1 MRTTSANVF
10 ANPQNR
16 DSRLKPAGEW
26 DILNPVKL
34 TARQI
39 ERLVK
44 QGEIV
49 KTECKDASWG
59 LPDSLWESYSSF
71 ANTDGGV
78 ILLGVKEVDR
88 KFSIAGVPKA
98 ATLIKRF
105 WDGVNNREKVS
116 VNILF
121 DRHVYSVR
129 CRGRDVVVIEV
140 PRADRQD
147 RPVYIGKDMFSGTFR
162 RNGEGDYHC
171 PRESVKAM
179 VRDACVETADACLL
193 EELTVDDL
201 CPKTIRSYR
210 NRFKSKK
217 PEHVWNDLPDEE
229 FLVRIRAAR
238 RGEDGKVHPNIAG
251 LVCFAEFGQIMD
263 VLPDFFLDY
272 REKLSTDTRWTDR
285 VAAHDANWSGNIY
298 DFYMMIYDRI
308 TSHVK
313 VPFELDADG
322 LRVEENEIHKSLREL
337 LANALIHADY
347 HGRRGI
353 IIEKQAQTISFA
365 NPGIFRVNKAVAV
378 EGGTSDAR
386 NSHIFNIFALVDIGE
401 RSGTGLADLYGHWK
415 KNNLP
420 APVITEEYDP
430 DRVKITVYTDSDQ
443 DPTKTRPRPVQDP
456 TKSAPEV
463 PQKCPKGAPEVPQ
476 ECSKSAQDRPK
487 TGPRLTQD
495 RPKLGPKSAQDQ
507 SEIGPRK
514 DGVLPD
520 STIIVPSELRNEL
533 ASVRQVYKA
542 IVANPKA
549 TYRGLAVQLDF
560 AKDTIGRA
568 IATLIRLKIIRRE
581 GNKQTGHWEV
591 VK

>member
-1 MRTTSANVF
+1 
-10 ANPQNR
+10 
-16 DSRLKPAGEW
+16 LKPAEEW
-26 DILNPVKL
+26 GILISVKL

-44 QGEIV
+44 QGEV
-49 KTECKDASWG
+49 VHTECKDASGG

-121 DRHVYSVR
+121 DRHVYSVK
-129 CRGRDVVVIEV
+129 CRGRDVVVIEI

-201 CPKTIRSYR
+201 CAKTIRSYR

-217 PEHVWNDLPDEE
+217 PEHIWNDLPDEE

-238 RGEDGKVHPNIAG
+238 RGEDGKVHPNLAG

-263 VLPDFFLDY
+263 VLPNFFLDY

-285 VAAHDANWSGNIY
+285 VAAHDATWSGNIY

-313 VPFELDADG
+313 MPFELDAEG

-353 IIEKQAQTISFA
+353 VIEKQAQTISFS

-386 NSHIFNIFALVDIGE
+386 NTHIFNIFALVDIGE
-401 RSGTGLADLYGHWK
+401 RSGAGLADLYGHWK
-415 KNNLP
+415 KYDLP
-420 APVITEEYDP
+420 EPVIAEEYDP
-430 DRVKITVYTDSDQ
+430 DRVKVTVYTDSVQDPTNQPKVPQGTIEIAPKVPQGGPRPDQ
-443 DPTKTRPRPVQDP
+443 DPTKTRPRPDQDP
-456 TKSAPEV
+456 TKT
-463 PQKCPKGAPEVPQ
+463 
-476 ECSKSAQDRPK
+476 RPIAWS
-487 TGPRLTQD
+487 D
-495 RPKLGPKSAQDQ
+495 
-507 SEIGPRK
+507 
-514 DGVLPD
+514 LP
-520 STIIVPSELRNEL
+520 SSC
-533 ASVRQVYKA
+533 RQVYEA
-542 IVANPKA
+542 LRQDAFL
-549 TYRGLAVQLDF
+549 TYRGMVSKLGLN
-560 AKDTIGRA
+560 KDTINTA
-568 IATLIRLKIIRRE
+568 IGTLVQKGFIRRE

>member
-1 MRTTSANVF
+1 MR
-10 ANPQNR
+10 
-16 DSRLKPAGEW
+16 
-26 DILNPVKL
+26 L
-34 TARQI
+34 TAKQI
-39 ERLVK
+39 QLLVK
-44 QGEIV
+44 QGEV
-49 KTECKDASWG
+49 VRTECKDASGG

-78 ILLGVKEVDR
+78 ILLGVKEVDH
-88 KFSIAGVPKA
+88 KLSIVGVPKA
-98 ATLIKRF
+98 ATLIKQF

-116 VNILF
+116 ANILF
-121 DRHVYSVR
+121 DRHVYSVK
-129 CRGRDVVVIEV
+129 CRGCDVVVIEV

-171 PRESVKAM
+171 PRESIKAM

-193 EELTVDDL
+193 DELTIDDL
-201 CPKTIRSYR
+201 CSKTIRSYR
-210 NRFKSKK
+210 NRFRTKK

-285 VAAHDANWSGNIY
+285 VAAHDATWSGNIY

-313 VPFELDADG
+313 MPFELDAEG
-322 LRVEENEIHKSLREL
+322 LRIEENEIHKSLREL

-353 IIEKQAQTISFA
+353 VIEKQAQTISFA
-365 NPGIFRVNKAVAV
+365 NPGTFRVNKAVAV

-415 KNNLP
+415 KNGLP
-420 APVITEEYDP
+420 TPVIAEEYDP

-443 DPTKTRPRPVQDP
+443 APTKVRPRYDQSAQ
-456 TKSAPEV
+456 SAPKTVQGAPKV
-463 PQKCPKGAPEVPQ
+463 PQAGPRP
-476 ECSKSAQDRPK
+476 AQDRS
-487 TGPRLTQD
+487 
-495 RPKLGPKSAQDQ
+495 KLGPKSAQDQ
-507 SEIGPRK
+507 FGIGPRQ
-514 DGVLPD
+514 DGASPND
-520 STIIVPSELRNEL
+520 EIIIPSELRDEL

-542 IVANPKA
+542 IVMNTKA
-549 TYRGLAVQLDF
+549 TYRGLAAQLDF
-560 AKDTIGRA
+560 SKDTIGRA

>member
-1 MRTTSANVF
+1 VTSRAFTTQTARKTSIPRLLSA
-10 ANPQNR
+10 R
-16 DSRLKPAGEW
+16 GW
-26 DILNPVKL
+26 DILTSVKL
-34 TARQI
+34 TARQV

-44 QGEIV
+44 QGEV
-49 KTECKDASWG
+49 VHTECKDASGG

-121 DRHVYSVR
+121 DRHVYSVK
-129 CRGRDVVVIEV
+129 CRGRDVIVIEV

-147 RPVYIGKDMFSGTFR
+147 RPVYIGKDMFGGTFR

-238 RGEDGKVHPNIAG
+238 RGEDGKVHPNLAG

-263 VLPDFFLDY
+263 ILPDFFLDY

-285 VAAHDANWSGNIY
+285 VAAHDADWSGNIY

-313 VPFELDADG
+313 MPFELDAEG

-337 LANALIHADY
+337 LANALVHADY

-353 IIEKQAQTISFA
+353 VIEKQAQTISFA

-401 RSGTGLADLYGHWK
+401 RSGTGLADLYGQWK
-415 KNNLP
+415 KYNLP
-420 APVITEEYDP
+420 DPTIAEEYDP

-443 DPTKTRPRPVQDP
+443 GLTNRPKVPQGTPKVPQEAIG
-456 TKSAPEV
+456 SAPKTAQGAPRV
-463 PQKCPKGAPEVPQ
+463 PQKRPKVPQ
-476 ECSKSAQDRPK
+476 ECPKPAQN
-487 TGPRLTQD
+487 
-495 RPKLGPKSAQDQ
+495 RPKLDPESAQGLPG
-507 SEIGPRK
+507 IGPRK

-520 STIIVPSELRNEL
+520 SAIIVPSELRNEL

>member
-1 MRTTSANVF
+1 MFVTSA
-10 ANPQNR
+10 R
-16 DSRLKPAGEW
+16 D
-26 DILNPVKL
+26 IQHIMKL

-44 QGEIV
+44 QGEV
-49 KTECKDASWG
+49 VHTECKDASGG
-59 LPDSLWESYSSF
+59 LPDALWESYSSF

-78 ILLGVKEVDR
+78 ILLGVKEVDS

-116 VNILF
+116 ANILF
-121 DRHVYSVR
+121 DRHAYSVK
-129 CRGRDVVVIEV
+129 CRGRDIVVIEV

-193 EELTVDDL
+193 EELTVGDL
-201 CPKTIRSYR
+201 CSKTIRSYR

-217 PEHVWNDLPDEE
+217 PEHIWNDLPDEE
-229 FLVRIRAAR
+229 FLVRIRAAK
-238 RGEDGKVHPNIAG
+238 RGDDGKVHPNLAG

-285 VAAHDANWSGNIY
+285 VAAHDATWSGNIY

-313 VPFELDADG
+313 MPFELDADG

-353 IIEKQAQTISFA
+353 VIEKQAQTISFS

-386 NSHIFNIFALVDIGE
+386 TAHIFNIFALVDIGE

-415 KNNLP
+415 KYDLP
-420 APVITEEYDP
+420 DPTIAEEYDP
-430 DRVKITVYTDSDQ
+430 DRVKITVYTDSVQDPTNQPKVPQEAIESAPKVPQGGPRPDQ
-443 DPTKTRPRPVQDP
+443 DPTKTRPRPGQ
-456 TKSAPEV
+456 
-463 PQKCPKGAPEVPQ
+463 
-476 ECSKSAQDRPK
+476 
-487 TGPRLTQD
+487 LH
-495 RPKLGPKSAQDQ
+495 
-507 SEIGPRK
+507 
-514 DGVLPD
+514 
-520 STIIVPSELRNEL
+520 
-533 ASVRQVYKA
+533 
-542 IVANPKA
+542 
-549 TYRGLAVQLDF
+549 GL
-560 AKDTIGRA
+560 IC
-568 IATLIRLKIIRRE
+568 
-581 GNKQTGHWEV
+581 HHHV
-591 VK
+591 VKFMKL

>member
-1 MRTTSANVF
+1 M
-10 ANPQNR
+10 
-16 DSRLKPAGEW
+16 
-26 DILNPVKL
+26 KL
-34 TARQI
+34 TAKQI
-39 ERLVK
+39 ERLVR
-44 QGEIV
+44 QGEV
-49 KTECKDASWG
+49 VHTECKDASGG

-78 ILLGVKEVDR
+78 ILLGVKEVAH
-88 KFSIAGVPKA
+88 KFSIVGVPKA
-98 ATLIKRF
+98 ATLIKQF
-105 WDGVNNREKVS
+105 WDGVNNREKVN

-121 DRHVYSVR
+121 DRHVYSVK

-147 RPVYIGKDMFSGTFR
+147 RPVYVGKDMFGGTFR

-193 EELTVDDL
+193 DELTIDDL
-201 CPKTIRSYR
+201 CSKTIRSYR

-238 RGEDGKVHPNIAG
+238 RGEDGKVHPNLAG

-263 VLPDFFLDY
+263 ILPDFFLDY

-285 VAAHDANWSGNIY
+285 VAAHDATWSGNIY

-313 VPFELDADG
+313 MPFELDAEG
-322 LRVEENEIHKSLREL
+322 LRVDENEIHKSLREL

-353 IIEKQAQTISFA
+353 VIEKQASTISFA
-365 NPGIFRVNKAVAV
+365 NPGTFRVNKAVAV

-386 NSHIFNIFALVDIGE
+386 NSHIFNIFTLVDIGE
-401 RSGTGLADLYGHWK
+401 RSGMGLADLYGHWK
-415 KNNLP
+415 KRNLP
-420 APVITEEYDP
+420 EPVITEEYDP

-443 DPTKTRPRPVQDP
+443 SAQGAPKVPQECPKNGQRPDQDPTKTRPRPDQDP
-456 TKSAPEV
+456 TKT
-463 PQKCPKGAPEVPQ
+463 
-476 ECSKSAQDRPK
+476 RPI
-487 TGPRLTQD
+487 LWSD
-495 RPKLGPKSAQDQ
+495 
-507 SEIGPRK
+507 
-514 DGVLPD
+514 LP
-520 STIIVPSELRNEL
+520 SSC
-533 ASVRQVYKA
+533 RQVYEALKQDA
-542 IVANPKA
+542 FL
-549 TYRGLAVQLDF
+549 TYRGMVSKLGLN
-560 AKDTIGRA
+560 KDTINTA
-568 IATLIRLKIIRRE
+568 IGTLVQKGFIRRE

>member
-1 MRTTSANVF
+1 M
-10 ANPQNR
+10 
-16 DSRLKPAGEW
+16 KM
-26 DILNPVKL
+26 

-44 QGEIV
+44 QGEV
-49 KTECKDASWG
+49 VHTECKDASGG

-78 ILLGVKEVDR
+78 ILLGVKEVDH

-98 ATLIKRF
+98 VTLIKRF

-147 RPVYIGKDMFSGTFR
+147 RPVYVGKDMFSGTFR

-201 CPKTIRSYR
+201 CAKTIRSYR

-217 PEHVWNDLPDEE
+217 PEHIWNDLPDEE

-238 RGEDGKVHPNIAG
+238 RGEDGKVHPNLAG

-263 VLPDFFLDY
+263 VLPNFFLDY

-285 VAAHDANWSGNIY
+285 VAAHDVTWSGNIY
-298 DFYMMIYDRI
+298 DFYMMVYDRI

-313 VPFELDADG
+313 MPFELDADG

-353 IIEKQAQTISFA
+353 VIEKQAQTISFA

-415 KNNLP
+415 KYDLP
-420 APVITEEYDP
+420 EPAIAEEYDP

-443 DPTKTRPRPVQDP
+443 DPTKTRPSPDQSAQDSP
-456 TKSAPEV
+456 KV
-463 PQKCPKGAPEVPQ
+463 PQKAIESAPKTAQDAPRVPQ
-476 ECSKSAQDRPK
+476 EIGDAPSSVKQVYLAMHENVAITHRGLES
-487 TGPRLTQD
+487 
-495 RPKLGPKSAQDQ
+495 KLGLSKT
-507 SEIGPRK
+507 
-514 DGVLPD
+514 
-520 STIIVPSELRNEL
+520 TIR
-533 ASVRQVYKA
+533 
-542 IVANPKA
+542 KA
-549 TYRGLAVQLDF
+549 T
-560 AKDTIGRA
+560 
-568 IATLIRLKIIRRE
+568 ATLIQRGLIRRV
-581 GNKQTGHWEV
+581 GPRFGGHWEV

>member
-568 IATLIRLKIIRRE
+568 IAILIRLKLIRRE

-591 VK
+591 IG

>member
-1 MRTTSANVF
+1 M
-10 ANPQNR
+10 
-16 DSRLKPAGEW
+16 KM
-26 DILNPVKL
+26 

-44 QGEIV
+44 QGEV
-49 KTECKDASWG
+49 VHTECKDASGG

-78 ILLGVKEVDR
+78 ILLGVKEVDH

-98 ATLIKRF
+98 VTLIKRF

-147 RPVYIGKDMFSGTFR
+147 RPVYVGKDMFSGTFR

-193 EELTVDDL
+193 EEMTVDDL
-201 CPKTIRSYR
+201 CAKTIRSYR

-217 PEHVWNDLPDEE
+217 PEHIWNDLPDEE

-238 RGEDGKVHPNIAG
+238 RGEDGKVHPNLAG

-263 VLPDFFLDY
+263 VLPNFFLDY

-285 VAAHDANWSGNIY
+285 VAAHDVTWSGNIY
-298 DFYMMIYDRI
+298 DFYMMVYDRI

-313 VPFELDADG
+313 MPFELDADG

-353 IIEKQAQTISFA
+353 VIEKQAQTISFA

-415 KNNLP
+415 KYDLP
-420 APVITEEYDP
+420 EPAIAEEYDP

-443 DPTKTRPRPVQDP
+443 DPSKTRPSPDQ
-456 TKSAPEV
+456 SAQGSPKV
-463 PQKCPKGAPEVPQ
+463 PQKAIESAPKTAQDAPRVPQAGPKSAQGAPRVPQECPKGAPRVPQ
-476 ECSKSAQDRPK
+476 ECPK
-487 TGPRLTQD
+487 GAPRVPQEIGDAPSSVKQVYLAMHEDVAITH
-495 RPKLGPKSAQDQ
+495 RGLESKLGLSKT
-507 SEIGPRK
+507 
-514 DGVLPD
+514 
-520 STIIVPSELRNEL
+520 TIR
-533 ASVRQVYKA
+533 
-542 IVANPKA
+542 KA
-549 TYRGLAVQLDF
+549 T
-560 AKDTIGRA
+560 
-568 IATLIRLKIIRRE
+568 ATLIQRGLIRRV
-581 GNKQTGHWEV
+581 GPRFGGHGEV

>member
-1 MRTTSANVF
+1 M
-10 ANPQNR
+10 
-16 DSRLKPAGEW
+16 
-26 DILNPVKL
+26 KL
-34 TARQI
+34 TAKQI

-44 QGEIV
+44 QGEV
-49 KTECKDASWG
+49 VHTECKDASGG
-59 LPDSLWESYSSF
+59 LPDSLWESYSAF

-78 ILLGVKEVDR
+78 ILLGVNEVGG
-88 KFSIAGVPKA
+88 KFSIVGVPNA
-98 ATLIKRF
+98 AALIKRF

-121 DRHVYSVR
+121 DRHVYSVK

-147 RPVYIGKDMFSGTFR
+147 RPVYIGKDMFSGSFR

-179 VRDACVETADACLL
+179 LRDACVETADACLL
-193 EELTVDDL
+193 DELTVDDL
-201 CPKTIRSYR
+201 CSKTIRSYR

-217 PEHVWNDLPDEE
+217 PGHIWNDLPDEE

-238 RGEDGKVHPNIAG
+238 RGEDGKVHPNLAG

-263 VLPDFFLDY
+263 ILPDFFLDY
-272 REKLSTDTRWTDR
+272 RERLSTDTRWTDR
-285 VAAHDANWSGNIY
+285 VAAHDATWSGNIY
-298 DFYMMIYDRI
+298 DFYLMVYDRI

-313 VPFELDADG
+313 VPFEIDSEG
-322 LRVEENEIHKSLREL
+322 LRVEENEIHRSIREL

-353 IIEKQAQTISFA
+353 VIEKQAQTISFS

-401 RSGTGLADLYGHWK
+401 RSGMGLADLYGHWK
-415 KNNLP
+415 KHGLP
-420 APVITEEYDP
+420 EPVISEEYDP
-430 DRVKITVYTDSDQ
+430 DRVKITVYTDSGQ
-443 DPTKTRPRPVQDP
+443 GQANRP
-456 TKSAPEV
+456 
-463 PQKCPKGAPEVPQ
+463 KCAQ
-476 ECSKSAQDRPK
+476 ESAQGTPK
-487 TGPRLTQD
+487 VSQIGPSFAQNWPMFGTE
-495 RPKLGPKSAQDQ
+495 SAQDQ
-507 SEIGPRK
+507 SEIGPRQ
-514 DGVLPD
+514 DGHVQKFPL
-520 STIIVPSELRNEL
+520 ELGGEI

-549 TYRGLAVQLDF
+549 TYRGLATQLDF
-560 AKDTIGRA
+560 SKDTIGRA
-568 IATLIRLKIIRRE
+568 IATLIRLKIIRSE
-581 GNKQTGHWEV
+581 GNKQTGHWEI

>member
-1 MRTTSANVF
+1 M
-10 ANPQNR
+10 
-16 DSRLKPAGEW
+16 KPAGEW
-26 DILNPVKL
+26 GILISVKL
-34 TARQI
+34 TAKQI

-44 QGEIV
+44 QGEV
-49 KTECKDASWG
+49 VHTECKEAFGG
-59 LPDSLWESYSSF
+59 LPDSLWESYGAF

-78 ILLGVKEVDR
+78 ILLGVKEADH
-88 KFSIAGVPKA
+88 KFSISGVPKA

-121 DRHVYSVR
+121 DRHVYSVK

-147 RPVYIGKDMFSGTFR
+147 RPVYVGKDMFSGTFR

-193 EELTVDDL
+193 DELTVDDL
-201 CPKTIRSYR
+201 CSKTIRSYR

-238 RGEDGKVHPNIAG
+238 RGEDGKVHPNLAG
-251 LVCFAEFGQIMD
+251 LVCFAEFGLIMD

-285 VAAHDANWSGNIY
+285 VAAHDATWSGNIY
-298 DFYMMIYDRI
+298 DFYKMIYDRI

-313 VPFELDADG
+313 MPFELDAEG

-353 IIEKQAQTISFA
+353 VIEKQAQTITFA
-365 NPGIFRVNKAVAV
+365 NPGTFRVNRAVAV

-420 APVITEEYDP
+420 EPVITEEYDP
-430 DRVKITVYTDSDQ
+430 DRVRITVYTDPVQ
-443 DPTKTRPRPVQDP
+443 DPTKTRPRPDQ
-456 TKSAPEV
+456 SA
-463 PQKCPKGAPEVPQ
+463 QGAP
-476 ECSKSAQDRPK
+476 KTAQGAPKVTQVGPRVAQGDPSIGQNRPK
-487 TGPRLTQD
+487 TA
-495 RPKLGPKSAQDQ
+495 PKSAQGQ
-507 SEIGPRK
+507 SEIGPRQGGAPQN
-514 DGVLPD
+514 DV
-520 STIIVPSELRNEL
+520 IIIPSELRDEL

-542 IVANPKA
+542 IVANTKA
-549 TYRGLAVQLDF
+549 TYRGLAAQLDF
-560 AKDTIGRA
+560 SKDTIGRA

-591 VK
+591 MK

>member
-1 MRTTSANVF
+1 M
-10 ANPQNR
+10 
-16 DSRLKPAGEW
+16 
-26 DILNPVKL
+26 KL
-34 TARQI
+34 TAKQI

-44 QGEIV
+44 QGEISH
-49 KTECKDASWG
+49 TECKEASGG
-59 LPDSLWESYSSF
+59 LPASLWESYSSF

-78 ILLGVKEVDR
+78 IILGVREVDR
-88 KFSIAGVPKA
+88 KFSIVGVPKA
-98 ATLIKRF
+98 ATLIKQF

-116 VNILF
+116 ANILF
-121 DRHVYSVR
+121 DRHVYSVK

-193 EELTVDDL
+193 DELTIEDL
-201 CPKTIRSYR
+201 CSKTIRSYR

-285 VAAHDANWSGNIY
+285 VAAHDATWSGNIY

-313 VPFELDADG
+313 VPFGLDAEG
-322 LRVEENEIHKSLREL
+322 LRIEENEIHKSLREL

-353 IIEKQAQTISFA
+353 VIEKQAQTISFA
-365 NPGIFRVNKAVAV
+365 NPGIFRVNKAVAI

-401 RSGTGLADLYGHWK
+401 RSGTGIADLYGHWK
-415 KNNLP
+415 ENNLP
-420 APVITEEYDP
+420 APVIMEEYDP
-430 DRVKITVYTDSDQ
+430 DRVKITVYTDPDQ
-443 DPTKTRPRPVQDP
+443 SVQGAPRCPKNSP
-456 TKSAPEV
+456 KV
-463 PQKCPKGAPEVPQ
+463 PQKCPDP
-476 ECSKSAQDRPK
+476 AQDRPK
-487 TGPRLTQD
+487 LV
-495 RPKLGPKSAQDQ
+495 LKSAQDQ
-507 SEIGPRK
+507 SGIGPRQ
-514 DGVLPD
+514 DGVPPD
-520 STIIVPSELRNEL
+520 GVIIIPSELRDEL

-542 IVANPKA
+542 IVANTKA
-549 TYRGLAVQLDF
+549 TYRGLAAQLDF
-560 AKDTIGRA
+560 SKDTIGRA

>member
-1 MRTTSANVF
+1 M
-10 ANPQNR
+10 
-16 DSRLKPAGEW
+16 KPAGEW

-568 IATLIRLKIIRRE
+568 IAILIRLKLIRRE

-591 VK
+591 IG

>member
-420 APVITEEYDP
+420 APVIAEEYDP

-568 IATLIRLKIIRRE
+568 IAILIRLKLIRRE

-591 VK
+591 IG

>member
-1 MRTTSANVF
+1 M
-10 ANPQNR
+10 
-16 DSRLKPAGEW
+16 
-26 DILNPVKL
+26 KL
-34 TARQI
+34 TSRQI

-44 QGEIV
+44 QGEV
-49 KTECKDASWG
+49 VHTECKEAFGG
-59 LPDSLWESYSSF
+59 LPDSLWESYSAF

-78 ILLGVKEVDR
+78 ILLGVKETDH
-88 KFSIAGVPKA
+88 KFSISGVPKA

-121 DRHVYSVR
+121 DRHVYPVK
-129 CRGRDVVVIEV
+129 CHGRDVVVIEV

-147 RPVYIGKDMFSGTFR
+147 RPVYVGKDMFSGTFR

-193 EELTVDDL
+193 DELTVDDL
-201 CPKTIRSYR
+201 CSKTIRSYR

-217 PEHVWNDLPDEE
+217 PEHIWNDLPDEE

-238 RGEDGKVHPNIAG
+238 RGEDGKVHPNLAG

-263 VLPDFFLDY
+263 ILPDFFLDY

-285 VAAHDANWSGNIY
+285 VAAHDATWSGNIY

-313 VPFELDADG
+313 MPFELDADG

-353 IIEKQAQTISFA
+353 VIEKQAQTISLS

-415 KNNLP
+415 KYNLP
-420 APVITEEYDP
+420 DPTIAEEYDP

-443 DPTKTRPRPVQDP
+443 DPTKTRPSPDQSAQGSPRVPQKAIESAPKTAQGAPRVPQAGP
-456 TKSAPEV
+456 KSAQGAPRVAQGCPKSAPRV
-463 PQKCPKGAPEVPQ
+463 PQECPKGAPRVPQ
-476 ECSKSAQDRPK
+476 ELGDVPSSVKQVYLAMCEDVAITHRGLES
-487 TGPRLTQD
+487 
-495 RPKLGPKSAQDQ
+495 KLGLSKT
-507 SEIGPRK
+507 
-514 DGVLPD
+514 
-520 STIIVPSELRNEL
+520 TIR
-533 ASVRQVYKA
+533 
-542 IVANPKA
+542 KA
-549 TYRGLAVQLDF
+549 T
-560 AKDTIGRA
+560 
-568 IATLIRLKIIRRE
+568 ATLIQRGLIRRV
-581 GNKQTGHWEV
+581 GPRFGGHWEV

>member
-1 MRTTSANVF
+1 M
-10 ANPQNR
+10 
-16 DSRLKPAGEW
+16 
-26 DILNPVKL
+26 KL

-44 QGEIV
+44 QGEV
-49 KTECKDASWG
+49 VHTECKDASGG
-59 LPDSLWESYSSF
+59 LPDALWESYSSF

-78 ILLGVKEVDR
+78 IILGVKEVDR

-147 RPVYIGKDMFSGTFR
+147 RPVYIGKDMFGGTFR

-285 VAAHDANWSGNIY
+285 VAAHDATWSGNIY

-353 IIEKQAQTISFA
+353 VIEKQAQTISFA
-365 NPGIFRVNKAVAV
+365 NPGIFRVNKVVAV

-415 KNNLP
+415 KNKLP
-420 APVITEEYDP
+420 APVIAEEYDP
-430 DRVKITVYTDSDQ
+430 DRVKITVYMDSDQ
-443 DPTKTRPRPVQDP
+443 DPTKTRSRPDQSAQ
-456 TKSAPEV
+456 SAPDV
-463 PQKCPKGAPEVPQ
+463 PQKCPKSAPKVPQ
-476 ECSKSAQDRPK
+476 VGPSSTPESAQGDPRVTQGDPRVTQGDPSLMQDFPAAAKQVFRELVQDPK
-487 TGPRLTQD
+487 MTL
-495 RPKLGPKSAQDQ
+495 
-507 SEIGPRK
+507 
-514 DGVLPD
+514 
-520 STIIVPSELRNEL
+520 
-533 ASVRQVYKA
+533 
-542 IVANPKA
+542 
-549 TYRGLAVQLDF
+549 RGLATKLGFSKTTVTT
-560 AKDTIGRA
+560 AIGILVA
-568 IATLIRLKIIRRE
+568 NKIIRRE